1 MTGATSGAGTAY
13 PSWAPEFT
21 EGVSLSCTE
30 NITDSVSMHRILIF
44 TKTSQDIHPLL
55 IDWITG
61 LCTCDAYEQTQS
73 KNVWFIFRCV
83 KEVWIYQR
91 GSQNGY
97 IEGQILQ
104 LSKQKW
110 QTNNMQYTAQNKTS
124 DAWTWLKP
132 GGEIKWFGR
141 VSSSCCTCNTF
152 GLFLLSPC
160 WSSF

>member
-1 MTGATSGAGTAY
+1 MF
-13 PSWAPEFT
+13 WARKVKT

-30 NITDSVSMHRILIF
+30 DITDSVSMHRILIF